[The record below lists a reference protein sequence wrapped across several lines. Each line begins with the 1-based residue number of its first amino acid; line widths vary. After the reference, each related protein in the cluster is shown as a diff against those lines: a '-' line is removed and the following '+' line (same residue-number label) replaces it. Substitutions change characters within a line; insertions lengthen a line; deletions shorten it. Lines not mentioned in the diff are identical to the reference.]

1 MAVKPQKNKN
11 ALNLFLNTYF
21 NIFMVFVVLLVLFFS
36 YTLIIRP
43 KYDDTMVAIK
53 TNLEK
58 QQRLYTEQSKKLN
71 SLKIV
76 ADLYKK
82 IPSADLDKFNGVL
95 PDNYVKEVLF
105 GELGEIIG
113 ENGFILNSVTI
124 NDPLAVKAQ
133 PGTPEVAPQ
142 AGKVGKLNLQLA
154 ISAVDYAG
162 FKNLLKLLESNLRL
176 FDITSVNFSPG
187 GNSADIMLTT
197 YYYNK

>member
-1 MAVKPQKNKN
+1 MAARPQKNKN
-11 ALNLFLNTYF
+11 ALNLFLNIYF

-133 PGTPEVAPQ
+133 PGTPEVAVSQ
-142 AGKVGKLNLQLA
+142 GKVGKLNLQLA

-187 GNSADIMLTT
+187 GNSADITLTT